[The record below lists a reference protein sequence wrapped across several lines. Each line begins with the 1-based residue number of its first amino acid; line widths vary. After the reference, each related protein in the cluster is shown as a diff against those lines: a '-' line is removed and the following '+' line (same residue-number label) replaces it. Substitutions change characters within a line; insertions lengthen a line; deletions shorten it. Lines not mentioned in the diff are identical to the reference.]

1 MVFTRRK
8 SASATPKPNVSSQ
21 AKTTVDNVLYNTS
34 QAPSTKKRVAI
45 IGSGI
50 SGLSCAHYL
59 AKLHEVTIFE
69 ASDYIG
75 GHVNTIDVTLQQG
88 KKAKGKFTETSAIDT
103 GFIVF
108 NERTYPNF
116 FRLLYDLQ
124 VPFQA
129 TDMSFSVKNTA
140 RNFEY
145 NGHTLNTLL
154 SQRKNVLNP
163 KFWRFIKD
171 ILHFNTH
178 IKQLRQDFDAA
189 REQAKGDSRNAHA
202 VTILTE
208 QTLGGYLAGKRYGS
222 LFTDN
227 YLLPMVSAI
236 WSSSLKDVQDF
247 PLVFFA
253 QFFDNHGLLDV
264 VNRPQWFTI
273 KGGSKQYVN
282 KLIPR
287 FIKAGGTVRVN
298 TPVQSVLRQDNK
310 VKIVINAVANADITT
325 NISTNLNPTLPTVI
339 SEAQELEFD
348 EVIFACHADTA
359 LKLLTDASA
368 DEREVLSP
376 FHFTNNTAVLH
387 TDTRVLPKRS
397 LAWASWNYLLDGAS
411 QGSDKNMSK
420 TGTTSTET
428 NTETSTETAAEKPV
442 LTYHMNIL
450 QRLTKQHNYLVTLNP
465 ASPNSENPNSAST
478 NSASLS
484 HSIDEAQVIKRI
496 DYSHPIY
503 NTEMIAAQN
512 EWSRISGS
520 GLHTH
525 FCGAYWFNGFHED
538 GVRSGLRVAQVL
550 GCDIEIKDEVDAR
563 HLPDADAAHTP
574 FRYRELP
581 VKADRQPRKLKK
593 RLVTSATTNQELV
606 DYAATLQSKSN
617 VDARKKRGWFGRRHA
632 K

>member
-1 MVFTRRK
+1 MSFIGGK
-8 SASATPKPNVSSQ
+8 SNSKKNKLNKAAPIAAPDKQDKSSSAMASSNNTVS
-21 AKTTVDNVLYNTS
+21 NTS
-34 QAPSTKKRVAI
+34 SKKRVAI
-45 IGSGI
+45 IGSGV
-50 SGLSCAHYL
+50 SGLTCAHYL

-75 GHVNTIDVTLQQG
+75 GHVNTIDVELQAG
-88 KKAKGKFTETSAIDT
+88 KKSKQVEKSAIDT

-116 FRLLYDLQ
+116 FRLLHELK

-140 RNFEY
+140 LNFEY
-145 NGHTLNTLL
+145 NGHTVNTLL

-171 ILHFNTH
+171 ILHFNKH
-178 IKQLRQDFDAA
+178 VQQLRKDFESARMAGQDIN
-189 REQAKGDSRNAHA
+189 QY
-202 VTILTE
+202 TE
-208 QTLGGYLAGKRYGS
+208 QTLGDYLASKRYGK

-236 WSSSLKDVQDF
+236 WSTSLEEVADF

-287 FIKAGGTVRVN
+287 FIKAGGTVRIN
-298 TPVQSVLRQDNK
+298 TPVQSVTRQDGK
-310 VKIVINAVANADITT
+310 VAIVINTVSNSESDTAST
-325 NISTNLNPTLPTVI
+325 NIKANKDINRPTANT
-339 SEAQELEFD
+339 SEAQALIFD

-359 LKLLTDASA
+359 LRLLADASNI
-368 DEREVLSP
+368 ESEVLR
-376 FHFTNNTAVLH
+376 HFRFTSNTAVLH
-387 TDTRVLPKRS
+387 TDSSILPKRP
-397 LAWASWNYLLDGAS
+397 LAWASWNYLLEKPADENRQPAS
-411 QGSDKNMSK
+411 KPA
-420 TGTTSTET
+420 T
-428 NTETSTETAAEKPV
+428 KPV

-465 ASPNSENPNSAST
+465 AT
-478 NSASLS
+478 LDTSLNKG
-484 HSIDEAQVIKRI
+484 IDEAQVIKTI
-496 DYSHPIY
+496 DYSHPVFD
-503 NTEMIAAQN
+503 NPMIAAQ
-512 EWSRISGS
+512 ERWAQISGNGS
-520 GLHTH
+520 HSH

-538 GVRSGLRVAQVL
+538 GVRSGLRVCQSL
-550 GCDIEIKDEVDAR
+550 GSTITIEDEVDAS
-563 HLPDADAAHTP
+563 HLPDAESAHTP
-574 FRYRELP
+574 FRYQDLP
-581 VKADRQPRKLKK
+581 IKADKSARKLSK
-593 RLVTSATTNQELV
+593 RQVVTATTNQELN
-606 DYAATLQSKSN
+606 DYIAALKPTADKMIEQKKQGLL
-617 VDARKKRGWFGRRHA
+617 ARLINKKALA